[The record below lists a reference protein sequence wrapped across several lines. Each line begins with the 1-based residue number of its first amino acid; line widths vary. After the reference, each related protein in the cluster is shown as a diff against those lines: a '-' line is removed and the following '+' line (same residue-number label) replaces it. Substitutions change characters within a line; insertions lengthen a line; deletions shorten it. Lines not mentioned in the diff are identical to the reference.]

1 MRKTTL
7 MLAAVALLGLPARG
21 LASGPSTNITGD
33 YVEARTAEVFTGGCI
48 MGSEGEPSGREA
60 ILAWRV
66 GHGTMNGVALDGLSI
81 VAVVA
86 ADVNLGTQELGGI
99 APQTIKAALR
109 IDGRATPAQRDALI
123 ALARSLAPS
132 VIRDVVDVK
141 TVPIDFTRDGSHV
154 AVAAGEARL
163 DVMTHVHHDPSCGA
177 LQWYQP
183 LAKTSDPTMG
193 ITVDQS
199 WTGSSLGTQWAQS
212 DRRSS
217 FFGTFA
223 IK

>member
-7 MLAAVALLGLPARG
+7 ILGAVAALALPARAF
-21 LASGPSTNITGD
+21 ASGPSTNITRD

-48 MGSEGEPSGREA
+48 MGMEGEPSGREA

-86 ADVNLGTQELGGI
+86 ADTNLGMHELGGA
-99 APQTIKAALR
+99 APRAIKAALR
-109 IDGRATPAQRDALI
+109 IDRRATPAQRDALI

-141 TVPIDFTRDGSHV
+141 AVPIDFTRDGAHV

-163 DVMTHVHHDPSCGA
+163 DVMTHMHHDPTCGA
-177 LQWYQP
+177 LQWFQP
-183 LAKTSDPTMG
+183 LAKTTDPTMG
-193 ITVDQS
+193 VTVDQS

>member
-7 MLAAVALLGLPARG
+7 FLAALALLAAPVRG
-21 LASGPSTNITGD
+21 LASGAATNITGD

-66 GHGTMNGVALDGLSI
+66 GHGTMNGVALDGLAI

-86 ADVNLGTQELGGI
+86 GDVNLGTQELGGA
-99 APQTIKAALR
+99 APQSIKAALR
-109 IDGRATPAQRDALI
+109 IDRRATAEQRDALI
-123 ALARSLAPS
+123 ALARNLAPS
-132 VIRDVVDVK
+132 VIRDIVDVK
-141 TVPIDFTRDGSHV
+141 AVPIDFRREGMHV

-163 DVMTHVHHDPSCGA
+163 DVMTHMHHDPSCGA
-177 LQWYQP
+177 LQWFQP
-183 LAKTSDPTMG
+183 LARTSDPMMG